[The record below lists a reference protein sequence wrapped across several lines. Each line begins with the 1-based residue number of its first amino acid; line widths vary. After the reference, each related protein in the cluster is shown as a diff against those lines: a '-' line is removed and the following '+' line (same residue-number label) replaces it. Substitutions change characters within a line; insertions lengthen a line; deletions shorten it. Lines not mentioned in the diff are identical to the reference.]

1 MTGPHLHPVAMA
13 NTADPSR
20 DTNYRQIDK
29 WFLRRKF
36 RDPPPLSATTQ
47 PPASTQNSATPN
59 STLLLTSHSMISPAI
74 RMRIPVGHHCHHHR
88 RRSNRRKLY
97 SPGFGEIPTGK
108 FMHQDLLP
116 PRSHRPIDRPRSQCP
131 TIAASSAHA
140 DRAMAHLDPSPL
152 HARCE
157 PSWVGDC
164 SFQ

>member
-1 MTGPHLHPVAMA
+1 MV
-13 NTADPSR
+13 
-20 DTNYRQIDK
+20 
-29 WFLRRKF
+29 
-36 RDPPPLSATTQ
+36 PPKKIQGSSATQ
-47 PPASTQNSATPN
+47 RHHAAPGINPKFSNPQLYSTRT
-59 STLLLTSHSMISPAI
+59 STLHDITSHSHEDPSGSPLPPPPQTIQPSETLFA
-74 RMRIPVGHHCHHHR
+74 
-88 RRSNRRKLY
+88 
-97 SPGFGEIPTGK
+97 GFGEIPTGK